1 MPSTQYPESSS
12 NGQWYDYGRQLCLP
26 REARNLIWNTTRAG
40 DMAVQNCPGG
50 ANGYAR
56 WNCVA
61 RGDSAASWDRDTPD
75 LSECRSVWLTSL
87 ENRIAEGDVILGI
100 SRDLSQVTN
109 NSQMLYGGD
118 MKITTKII
126 QNMAK
131 KLAEDIKTYQDAS
144 QREVSVTELL
154 QGVIRTGS
162 NLLDEAQLASWR
174 DLSENDQMAV
184 ATSLFIGLEEN
195 AFLLAETLRHERKI
209 IQEGKNIRKFQFSFF
224 FFRNFRISVEFMS

>member
-1 MPSTQYPESSS
+1 M
-12 NGQWYDYGRQLCLP
+12 
-26 REARNLIWNTTRAG
+26 IWNTTRAG

-61 RGDSAASWDRDTPD
+61 RGDSASWDRDTPD

-131 KLAEDIKTYQDAS
+131 KLAEDIKTYQDSS

-195 AFLLAETLRHERKI
+195 AFLLAETLTHERKI
-209 IQEGKNIRKFQFSFF
+209 IQEGKNIREFSLYLFVSIF
-224 FFRNFRISVEFMS
+224 LFRFRTR

>member
-12 NGQWYDYGRQLCLP
+12 NGQWYDYGRQLCLS

-61 RGDSAASWDRDTPD
+61 RGESASWDRDTPD
-75 LSECRSVWLTSL
+75 LSECRSLWLTSF
-87 ENRIAEGDVILGI
+87 EKRIEDGDVILSI
-100 SRDLSQVTN
+100 NRDLSQVTN
-109 NSQMLYGGD
+109 NSQILYGGD
-118 MKITTKII
+118 MKITMKII
-126 QNMAK
+126 QNMAV
-131 KLAEDIKTYQDAS
+131 KLAQDIKTYQDS
-144 QREVSVTELL
+144 RQREVSVTELL
-154 QGVIRTGS
+154 QGVIKTGS
-162 NLLDEAQLASWR
+162 NLLDEAQLASWK

-195 AFLLAETLRHERKI
+195 AFLLAETLTHEKKI
-209 IQEGKNIRKFQFSFF
+209 IQEGKNICKLFEEINISF
-224 FFRNFRISVEFMS
+224 